1 VPESGKSYFIPPVGI
16 GTLALM
22 SWIETIRLAI
32 EAIRAHKLRSFLTLL
47 GIIIGVFSVTAVAT
61 VIEGF
66 SGYVNE
72 KIAAYGSGAF
82 QVEKASFQGFGNFE
96 KFLKAIQKNP
106 DLTIEDM
113 YALREKVTLAEQVGA
128 QDGSAR
134 TIRFGGNELGNVG
147 IQGVT
152 SNFPSFSTLEPDT
165 GTFFSDFDE
174 ENRRTVVFLGAD
186 VAKSLFPDGGAVG
199 KQIKLGNDPFTVIG
213 VAKPLGSFLGQSQDN
228 FAQIPLST
236 FQKLFGKQQRSLTL
250 YVKPR
255 KSAASESVEDQ
266 VRLALRARHRLDFNA
281 EDDFSITTDQA
292 TQGFFGTLTATIGAV
307 VLPITGISLVVGG
320 IVVMNIMLVSVTERT
335 REIGIRKALGA
346 RRRDILRQFLAESV
360 LLSLTGGFIGLIS
373 AYSIMKLVSWLW
385 GLPVALPI
393 WAVLAAMGVSSSVG
407 LFFGIYPANKAAKL
421 DPIQALRAD

>member
-1 VPESGKSYFIPPVGI
+1 
-16 GTLALM
+16 M
-22 SWIETIRLAI
+22 SWIETLRLAY

-47 GIIIGVFSVTAVAT
+47 GIIIGVASVTAVAT

-72 KIAAYGSGAF
+72 KVAAYGAGAF

-113 YALREKVTLAEQVGA
+113 YALRERVTLAEQIGA

-134 TIRFGGNELGNVG
+134 TLRVAGNELGNVG

-152 SNFPSFSTLEPDT
+152 ANFPSFSTLEPAT
-165 GTFFSDFDE
+165 GNFFTDFDE
-174 ENRRTVVFLGAD
+174 ERRAAVVFLGSD
-186 VAKSLFPDGGAVG
+186 VAKSLFPDGNAVG
-199 KQIKLGNDPFTVIG
+199 QQIKIGNDPFQVVG
-213 VAKPLGSFLGQSQDN
+213 VAKPLGTFLGQSQDN

-250 YVKPR
+250 YVKPK

-266 VRLALRARHRLDFNA
+266 VRLALRARHKLDFNDD
-281 EDDFSITTDQA
+281 DDFSITTDQA
-292 TQGFFGTLTATIGAV
+292 TQGFFGTLTATISAV

-320 IVVMNIMLVSVTERT
+320 IVIMNIMLVSVTERT
-335 REIGIRKALGA
+335 REIGIRKSLGA

-360 LLSLTGGFIGLIS
+360 LLSLVGGLIGLTFAYSVMKLIS
-373 AYSIMKLVSWLW
+373 ALTS
-385 GLPVALPI
+385 LPVALPI
-393 WAVLAAMGVSSSVG
+393 WAVLAAVAVSSSVG